1 MLLRC
6 VKVPSVLFRLFTQVA
21 LSLASVLAW
30 TMLVLS
36 PGLLSA
42 QQLYWSQFGSP
53 SLVGH
58 VNLDGSGSVTALTG
72 RSLGMETLDSTRQVY
87 WADNITETIMRA
99 NADFSGVTTLV
110 TGLVVPSHLNLAL
123 DPDANLMFWS
133 NANAGT
139 IGRASLGG
147 GPIISTFA
155 SLGGY
160 PDDIAVDPHHRL
172 LYWTDQTGEVVRSQ
186 YDGSSQV
193 VLMKLGTHLGSGASG
208 LDLDLSAGKMYMS
221 VPNQNV
227 IVRAN
232 LDGTGLET
240 LLSTSERP
248 FGMELFNGR
257 MYWADLDGGRLRSA
271 NVDGSGLTTILSGL
285 NQPRQVS
292 IMAVPESSTIVLLGI
307 ASFSLLAYAWRW
319 RKR

>member
-1 MLLRC
+1 M
-6 VKVPSVLFRLFTQVA
+6 VPSVLFRLFTQAA
-21 LSLASVLAW
+21 LSLASVLAG

-58 VNLDGSGSVTALTG
+58 VNLDGSGSVTAPTG
-72 RSLGMETLDSTRQVY
+72 KSMGMETLDSTRQVY
-87 WADNITETIMRA
+87 WADNSAETIVRA

-110 TGLVVPSHLNLAL
+110 TGLGIPNHLNLAL

-133 NANAGT
+133 NADAGT

-147 GPIISTFA
+147 GPIIGTFT
-155 SLGGY
+155 SLGED

-193 VLMKLGTHLGSGASG
+193 VLLKLGTYLGSGAVG
-208 LDLDLSAGKMYMS
+208 LDLDLSAGKMYLA
-221 VPNQNV
+221 VANQHV
-227 IVRAN
+227 IDRAN

-285 NQPRQVS
+285 SQPRQVS
-292 IMAVPESSTIVLLGI
+292 IMAVPEPSTLVLFGI
-307 ASFSLLAYAWRW
+307 GVVGLLRYGWR
-319 RKR
+319 RKRRGA